1 MSSVGDSWLA
11 HRIRRRAARSWAR
24 LQGGM
29 RRSGRPL
36 DTDLRDQARDLH
48 QLLGQILQTC
58 DGLAHGARGSL
69 ARMQLPAGTDWRW
82 RPRALQAANEV
93 TALAAPQSGRALSP
107 EVALFHDCPHRAL
120 ILRQMRNRRATDLSD
135 YALGLEVMGFAGSYL
150 SFSLNLPPEA
160 LEGLGGQHVL
170 RIDAVLQSERPIKV
184 YSRLNVQQGPNTEK
198 MLRQMGEPIMGGN
211 NGRVVEFDLGYAA
224 LSQRPVEKAWIDLI
238 FEAPR
243 MNAVTLRD
251 FVASRHMRAQI

>member
-1 MSSVGDSWLA
+1 M
-11 HRIRRRAARSWAR
+11 
-24 LQGGM
+24 
-29 RRSGRPL
+29 
-36 DTDLRDQARDLH
+36 
-48 QLLGQILQTC
+48 
-58 DGLAHGARGSL
+58 
-69 ARMQLPAGTDWRW
+69 
-82 RPRALQAANEV
+82 
-93 TALAAPQSGRALSP
+93 
-107 EVALFHDCPHRAL
+107 
-120 ILRQMRNRRATDLSD
+120 
-135 YALGLEVMGFAGSYL
+135 
-150 SFSLNLPPEA
+150 
-160 LEGLGGQHVL
+160 
-170 RIDAVLQSERPIKV
+170 LQSERPIKV